1 MLGVEDAIFNLI
13 PIARSLDMPNE
24 VMKQVTKCW
33 KDENKQLNII
43 LKHWSALEKNVA
55 EDVDALR
62 RNLENLKQGFAGKG
76 LTPIIF

>member
-13 PIARSLDMPNE
+13 PIARSLDMPDE
-24 VMKQVTKCW
+24 VLNQVTKRW
-33 KDENKQLNII
+33 KDESKQLNII
-43 LKHWSALEKNVA
+43 LKYWSTMEKSVA

-62 RNLENLKQGFAGKG
+62 RNLEKLKQGFAGKG

>member
-1 MLGVEDAIFNLI
+1 
-13 PIARSLDMPNE
+13 MPNE

>member
-1 MLGVEDAIFNLI
+1 MLGVEDAIFNLV
-13 PIARSLDMPNE
+13 PIARSLDMPDE

-33 KDENKQLNII
+33 KDESKQLNII
-43 LKHWSALEKNVA
+43 LKHWSTMEKNVA